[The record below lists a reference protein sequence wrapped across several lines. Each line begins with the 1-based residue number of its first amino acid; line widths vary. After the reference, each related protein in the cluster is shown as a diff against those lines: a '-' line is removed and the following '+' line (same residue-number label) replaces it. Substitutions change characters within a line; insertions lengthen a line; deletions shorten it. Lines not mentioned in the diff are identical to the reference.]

1 MSVKIGRNDPCWC
14 GSGRKYKACHEA
26 FDEKIARYASQ
37 GHIVPQRNIIKN
49 AEQIAGIKES
59 CKINIAVLDYI
70 EKNIHEGMN
79 TAEIDKI
86 VYDMTTSMGGIP
98 APLNY
103 EGYPF
108 FYSKKYF
115 TVDVEGKEKYAF
127 LYVMNNDNDYHIPSD
142 EYVEICKKGYKDF
155 NFDEAILD
163 KAYSDTCKN
172 IKKLEL
178 KR

>member
-1 MSVKIGRNDPCWC
+1 MLKKYYLAY
-14 GSGRKYKACHEA
+14 GSNLNLEQMKKRCHSFKVIDTINLQGYRLVYKGSE
-26 FDEKIARYASQ
+26 DNYAY
-37 GHIVPQRNIIKN
+37 
-49 AEQIAGIKES
+49 
-59 CKINIAVLDYI
+59 LTI
-70 EKNIHEGMN
+70 EKCENSY
-79 TAEIDKI
+79 
-86 VYDMTTSMGGIP
+86 V
-98 APLNY
+98 PLALFSISLFDTIALDNY

-115 TVDVEGKEKYAF
+115 TVDVKGKEKDAF